1 MTPAAMPGATAS
13 ERRDAGGWYVVY
25 TKPRQEQTAR
35 ENLVRQHFEVW
46 LPLMGKWIRKGAER
60 VCVTEPMFPRYLFL
74 RTTHREQSLAIVR
87 STIGAVGLV
96 RFGECSPTLDDETVA
111 TLRQLADATR
121 EPPDVPKPGS
131 RVRVMA
137 GPLAGLEALVVASA
151 ARRVEVFLGL
161 LGREMCVSLSPGLVE
176 ALPA

>member
-1 MTPAAMPGATAS
+1 MTPADQRTTS
-13 ERRDAGGWYVVY
+13 GWYVVY
-25 TKPRQEQTAR
+25 TKPRQEHTALHH
-35 ENLVRQHFEVW
+35 LVRQHFEAW

-74 RTTHREQSLAIVR
+74 RTTHCEQSLASVR

-96 RFGECSPTLDDETVA
+96 RFGERSPTLDDETIA

-121 EPPDVPKPGS
+121 EPPGVPSPGS

-161 LGREMCVSLSPGLVE
+161 LGREMRVSLSPGLVE

>member
-1 MTPAAMPGATAS
+1 MTPAGRPGS
-13 ERRDAGGWYVVY
+13 LGWYVVY
-25 TKPRQEQTAR
+25 TKPRQEHTALH
-35 ENLVRQHFEVW
+35 NLVRQHYEVW

-60 VCVTEPMFPRYLFL
+60 ICVSEPMFPRYLFL
-74 RTTHREQSLAIVR
+74 RTTHREPSLASVR

-96 RFGECSPTLDDETVA
+96 RFGGRSPTLDDETVA
-111 TLRQLADATR
+111 TLRQLADATS
-121 EPPDVPKPGS
+121 EPPCVPSPGS

-161 LGREMCVSLSPGLVE
+161 LGRELRVSLTPSLVE

>member
-1 MTPAAMPGATAS
+1 MTPADQRTTS
-13 ERRDAGGWYVVY
+13 GWYVVY
-25 TKPRQEQTAR
+25 TKPRQEHTALHH
-35 ENLVRQHFEVW
+35 LVRQHFEVW
-46 LPLMGKWIRKGAER
+46 LPLMGKWIRRGAER

-74 RTTHREQSLAIVR
+74 RTTQREQSLASVR

-96 RFGECSPTLDDETVA
+96 RFGERSPTLDDKTVA

-121 EPPDVPKPGS
+121 EPPGVPSPGS

-161 LGREMCVSLSPGLVE
+161 LGREMRVSLSPGLVE
-176 ALPA
+176 ALPG

>member
-1 MTPAAMPGATAS
+1 MTPADRPGHP
-13 ERRDAGGWYVVY
+13 GWYVVY

-35 ENLVRQHFEVW
+35 QNLVRQHFEVW
-46 LPLMGKWIRKGAER
+46 LPLMGKWVRKGAER

-74 RTTHREQSLAIVR
+74 RTTQREQSLASVR

-96 RFGECSPTLDDETVA
+96 RFGERSPTLDDETIA
-111 TLRQLADATR
+111 TLRQLADETC
-121 EPPDVPKPGS
+121 EPPGVPQPGS

-137 GPLAGLEALVVASA
+137 GPLAGLEALVGASA
-151 ARRVEVFLGL
+151 ARRVELFLTL
-161 LGREMCVSLSPGLVE
+161 LGREMRVSLNPSLVE